1 MFTGRFGTHNR
12 HEVNGWVGGWVGG
25 VGWMVCVIGGGER
38 GEKGAIIHVDV
49 FRSVSGVC

>member
-1 MFTGRFGTHNR
+1 MILKSVIDHLNIRKPPKIG
-12 HEVNGWVGGWVGG
+12 EGGG
-25 VGWMVCVIGGGER
+25 GGGER